1 MIRFDKIAI
10 MNYQTDEQKIW
21 EKSHK
26 TIVGKFIQYILNNL
40 LVPEHMS
47 RWKKSAF

>member
-26 TIVGKFIQYILNNL
+26 TFVGKFIQYILNNL

-47 RWKKSAF
+47 R